1 MLVRNRKPF
10 SVGSLFALSFL
21 AVLLMIFSPVFGGKN
36 GLRFADD
43 SFNRL
48 SKGSS
53 YFIPKVQKTV
63 EKVSVAPLNATI
75 KLDNGKTAEAV
86 ARLFTQA
93 GAKTEVKD
101 NQLRV
106 EGSFGAVL
114 GAVLRDS
121 DEMYKNNGKALSD
134 RYGYDEKEVMRN
146 WWTALGKM
154 EKKLKKEKKVQE
166 ANLISEVLKKA
177 VEPAYNF
184 YRVEAERVIDHAGM
198 LLGLL
203 VFYVG
208 YTLWWGYAIFFLFDG
223 LGLTM
228 RKSRVKREA

>member
-1 MLVRNRKPF
+1 
-10 SVGSLFALSFL
+10 
-21 AVLLMIFSPVFGGKN
+21 
-36 GLRFADD
+36 
-43 SFNRL
+43 
-48 SKGSS
+48 
-53 YFIPKVQKTV
+53 VQKTV
-63 EKVSVAPLNATI
+63 EKVSVTPLNATI
-75 KLDNGKTAEAV
+75 KLDNGKAAEA
-86 ARLFTQA
+86 AGRLFSQA

-101 NQLRV
+101 DQLRV
-106 EGSFGAVL
+106 EGSFGSIL

-121 DEMYKNNGKALSD
+121 DEMYRNNGKALSE
-134 RYGYDEKEVMRN
+134 RYGYEEKEVLRN

-166 ANLISEVLKKA
+166 ANVISEVLKKA

-184 YRVEAERVIDHAGM
+184 YGVEAERVVDHAGM

-208 YTLWWGYAIFFLFDG
+208 YTLWWGYAIFFLFEG

-228 RKSRVKREA
+228 KKSRVKREA